1 MEERHS
7 EEEDEQVAEGDEQV
21 AEGEANYSDLRCR
34 NGRWSRWRLIQQ
46 YHLEYVEVEQVV
58 PSEEHCSCCY
68 NRMILLLQQE
78 HFEQVEV
85 QEEAD
90 LPEPHP
96 ATKAP
101 WKHLRF
107 LCLFP
112 AILCFSVF
120 L

>member
-21 AEGEANYSDLRCR
+21 ARGDVKYSDLRR
-34 NGRWSRWRLIQQ
+34 RKRRWSRWMLIQQ

-58 PSEEHCSCCY
+58 PPEE
-68 NRMILLLQQE
+68 QQE

-112 AILCFSVF
+112 AILCFSI
-120 L
+120 LL